1 MNLKSSVIKGAF
13 SLGGARLVVT
23 LLNTAGILILARL
36 LTPADFGIV
45 AIATAVL
52 TVAMSATEAS
62 IQPALIQCKE
72 PTRHHLDTV
81 WTLSLIRAFLIFIAM
96 LACAWPLSRAYG
108 DARLVP
114 VLVVSGITGAFAE
127 FYNPRLTMAMRAMRF
142 APLVTFQICQKS
154 FGLVLSIALAVTFR
168 TYWAIIIGNAAG
180 AVMASIGSHFLLR
193 YRPRFSVRHFRE
205 IWGFSGWMFINQLCE
220 TLNWRF
226 DQLVIGLSVTKAQL
240 GFYSMADSL
249 AVIPSRELT
258 SPLRNALF
266 AGLSSLAE
274 QPERLRTSF
283 MRAQS
288 SVAMLTAPAAV
299 GMALAA
305 DPAIRLLLGEKWV
318 ATIPF
323 VRILALSY
331 AIDTF
336 ITVVRPLGMAMG
348 QTKYLFVRQ
357 LVALFIRIP
366 LIVAGLMSGGLVGAA
381 IGRALG
387 SLANSLISMLVT
399 RRLLGLPVSSQVA
412 SHSETLWGLLVMCAL
427 VTSAQLSFPPQLLAM
442 PLLQLPLLIAM
453 AGLAY
458 CGSIFAI
465 WRLRG
470 GPEGPVSEI
479 VGVVAGLFRRR
490 SGAGATT

>member
-23 LLNTAGILILARL
+23 LLNAAGILILARL
-36 LTPADFGIV
+36 LTPTDFGMV

-52 TVAMSATEAS
+52 TVVMSATEAS

-72 PTRHHLDTV
+72 PTPHHLDTV
-81 WTLSLIRAFLIFIAM
+81 WTLSLIRAFLILAVM
-96 LACAWPLSRAYG
+96 LACAWPLSQAYG

-114 VLVVSGITGAFAE
+114 VLMVSGITGAFAE
-127 FYNPRLTMAMRAMRF
+127 FYNPRLTMAMREMRF
-142 APLVTFQICQKS
+142 APVVVFQICQKS
-154 FGLVLSIALAVTFR
+154 FGLVLSIALALTFR

-180 AVMASIGSHFLLR
+180 AVLASIGSHFLLR

-205 IWGFSGWMFINQLCE
+205 IWGFSGWMFVNQLCE
-220 TLNWRF
+220 TINWRF
-226 DQLVIGLSVTKAQL
+226 DQLIIGLSVTKAQL

-258 SPLRNALF
+258 GPLRNALF
-266 AGLSSLAE
+266 AGLSNLAE
-274 QPERLRTSF
+274 QRERLRVSF
-283 MRAQS
+283 LRAQS

-299 GMALAA
+299 GLALTA
-305 DPAIRLLLGEKWV
+305 DPAVRLLLGEKWV
-318 ATIPF
+318 ASIPF

-366 LIVAGLMSGGLVGAA
+366 LIVAGLMTGGLVGAA
-381 IGRALG
+381 IGRMLG

-399 RRLLGLPVSSQVA
+399 RRLLGLPVSLQAA
-412 SHSETLWGLLVMCAL
+412 SHMDTLWGLAAMSTV
-427 VTSAQLSFPPQLLAM
+427 VIFAQRSFPPL
-442 PLLQLPLLIAM
+442 PLTTPLIELPLLIAL
-453 AGLAY
+453 AGMTY
-458 CGSIFAI
+458 CATIFAI

-470 GPEGPVSEI
+470 RKDGPASEI
-479 VGVVAGLFRRR
+479 GNVLSGMFRKRPQAGVM
-490 SGAGATT
+490 T